1 MPLYRFEIT
10 RGDTTEARQVEC
22 ENADIMREK
31 AFRIAKDSIGDLAE
45 SFWAN
50 PRWAIRVAD
59 DSNMTILCLT
69 FSAD

>member
-1 MPLYRFEIT
+1 MPVYRFEIT

-22 ENADIMREK
+22 ESAEIMREK
-31 AFRIAKDSIGDLAE
+31 AFQIAKHSIGDLEE
-45 SFWAN
+45 SFWAH
-50 PRWAIRVAD
+50 PRWAIRVTD